1 MGATLK
7 LGHRVF
13 FGDTLGG
20 SQGCDKLL
28 ETARQA
34 GIFIL
39 GYIHNIYYI
48 QSYRAM

>member
-7 LGHRVF
+7 LAHKVF
-13 FGDTLGG
+13 FRDIWGG

-39 GYIHNIYYI
+39 GYITYYI
-48 QSYRAM
+48 LYTKHV